1 MPLARFHGGGSMQM
15 SRSALVVA
23 ATPAL
28 AAHLCDW
35 LKPAGWVVTT
45 ADSYASAKSR
55 LELGTDL
62 LVTELELGDYNGL
75 QLALRA
81 QNSGV
86 PAVVVGKEDQVL
98 ERDAEQL
105 GSAYLRKTELDE
117 HRFLI
122 AVEAKLASAINA
134 MPGICRNVEFARM
147 PSTLRPSLAA
157 RRLLH

>member
-1 MPLARFHGGGSMQM
+1 MQM

-23 ATPAL
+23 ATPSL
-28 AAHLCDW
+28 AAHLSEW
-35 LKPAGWVVTT
+35 LKPAGWVISI

-86 PAVVVGKEDQVL
+86 PAVVVGHEDTVL

-117 HRFLI
+117 HRFLV
-122 AVEAKLASAINA
+122 AVEAKVAA
-134 MPGICRNVEFARM
+134 MADALPAVCRNVEFARM
-147 PSTLRPSLAA
+147 PAIRQPAAA
-157 RRLLH
+157 RRVLH

>member
-1 MPLARFHGGGSMQM
+1 MQM

-28 AAHLCDW
+28 AAHLCEW
-35 LKPAGWVVTT
+35 LKPAGWVITT

-86 PAVVVGKEDQVL
+86 PAVVVGHEDKVL

-105 GSAYLRKTELDE
+105 GSVYLRKTELDE
-117 HRFLI
+117 HRLLI
-122 AVEAKLASAINA
+122 AVEAKVAAVVNA
-134 MPGICRNVEFARM
+134 LPPICRNVEFARM
-147 PSTLRPSLAA
+147 PTTIRPSLGA
-157 RRLLH
+157 RRVLH

>member
-1 MPLARFHGGGSMQM
+1 MPLARFGDGGSMQM

-28 AAHLCDW
+28 AAHLSEW
-35 LKPAGWVVTT
+35 LKPAGWVIST
-45 ADSYASAKSR
+45 ADSYPSAKSK

-86 PAVVVGKEDQVL
+86 PSVVVGHQDSVL
-98 ERDAEQL
+98 EHDAEQL

-122 AVEAKLASAINA
+122 AVEARMAAVANA
-134 MPGICRNVEFARM
+134 LPAICRNVEFARM
-147 PSTLRPSLAA
+147 PASLRPILGA
-157 RRLLH
+157 RRVLH